1 MTAKNQPTKSVFS
14 KNVLVYFFGGILATG
29 ANFLLAPVYI
39 RVLSDFDFGL
49 WSKFLLFQQLFQ
61 IIMSWGMMAAM
72 MRLVVGLSEEDIKIL
87 IRSAITSCI
96 LLNLILIT
104 FLTLVLYLF
113 NLDQIFGSEN
123 IFILFSSLVSSFFF
137 SFVSILMGFY
147 IATSQAVKYR
157 AISIVSF
164 VIQFTLILSFSSY
177 NEVTFK
183 QAINL
188 SVCGVFILSIYCLF
202 NLFKVS
208 GYKFSLKKSKKILVF
223 SLPLIMY
230 TLVTQGY
237 DMAVRFSLMS
247 LITEENFGIFSA
259 VLLYSSIPAM
269 VSSAINLSW
278 APIFFKNAD
287 SWIKDNTYN
296 KFFTLSCSIIAIVC
310 LFQLIFWKDLL
321 ELYFGYLPEINYMFI
336 TCLCISSW
344 IGSTVWT
351 GLSNPI
357 FEKGQTRE
365 IMFFS
370 IKALVILS
378 PFAIYL
384 TYNLLALG
392 TSISLLLYSFILC
405 FFSYSHLNSMGIRN
419 IPIIYVLKIS
429 ALITIVAL
437 IGWYIESGFDFY
449 INTTKIILFSICVI
463 ILIQPIYKKFFN
475 LLRII
480 NEKA

>member
-1 MTAKNQPTKSVFS
+1 
-14 KNVLVYFFGGILATG
+14 
-29 ANFLLAPVYI
+29 
-39 RVLSDFDFGL
+39 
-49 WSKFLLFQQLFQ
+49 
-61 IIMSWGMMAAM
+61 
-72 MRLVVGLSEEDIKIL
+72 
-87 IRSAITSCI
+87 
-96 LLNLILIT
+96 
-104 FLTLVLYLF
+104 
-113 NLDQIFGSEN
+113 
-123 IFILFSSLVSSFFF
+123 
-137 SFVSILMGFY
+137 MGFY

-164 VIQFTLILSFSSY
+164 VIQFTFILSFSSY
-177 NEVTFK
+177 YEVTFK

-188 SVCGVFILSIYCLF
+188 SVFGVFILSIYCLF

-237 DMAVRFSLMS
+237 DMAVRFSLMA

-287 SWIKDNTYN
+287 CWIKDNTYN

-392 TSISLLLYSFILC
+392 TSVSLLLYSFILC
-405 FFSYSHLNSMGIRN
+405 FFSYNHLKSMGIRN
-419 IPIIYVLKIS
+419 IPIIYVFKIS
-429 ALITIVAL
+429 ALITIVAF
-437 IGWYIESGFDFY
+437 IGWYIERGFDFY